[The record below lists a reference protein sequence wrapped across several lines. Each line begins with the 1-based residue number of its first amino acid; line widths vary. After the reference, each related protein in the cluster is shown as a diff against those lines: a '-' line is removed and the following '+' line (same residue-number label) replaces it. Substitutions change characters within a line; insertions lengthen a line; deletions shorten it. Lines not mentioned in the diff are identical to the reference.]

1 MQKSLILIGLII
13 VVIGMAY
20 PVLKKLPFGKLP
32 GDVFYQSENFSFAF
46 PVITCTILSVILTI
60 VINLFR

>member
-20 PVLKKLPFGKLP
+20 PVIKKLPYGKLP

-46 PVITCTILSVILTI
+46 PIITCIILTI

>member
-46 PVITCTILSVILTI
+46 PVITCIILSVILTI

>member
-46 PVITCTILSVILTI
+46 PIITCIILTI

>member
-46 PVITCTILSVILTI
+46 PVIACIILSVILTI